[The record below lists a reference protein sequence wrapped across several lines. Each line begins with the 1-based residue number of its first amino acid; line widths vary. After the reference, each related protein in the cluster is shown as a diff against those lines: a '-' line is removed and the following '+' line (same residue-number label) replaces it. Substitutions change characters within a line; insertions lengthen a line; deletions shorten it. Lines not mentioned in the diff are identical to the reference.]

1 MKFAQIAAAT
11 FTGAQTEVGV
21 PFTTIND
28 PGTTAV
34 SFDLTVKAGDEFTGN
49 FANLGYTEFGEHA
62 TLGEGQ
68 LQTVVAGEQPIRFEP
83 GTYTLVI
90 PLIARF
96 RPYDPF
102 EADIS
107 FSDAVHTGTNP
118 MPPTSFQI
126 YINKDGQPLTVYID
140 NMRAV
145 TTQVSA
151 LNALAD
157 GNWSN
162 AANWL
167 GLATD
172 VPNGVDSTAILGLG
186 SNGDRI
192 ITVDAPQTLGTLVF
206 NTGSTLTVDGTS
218 AITMDV
224 SSGQA
229 QVRSYTGSHTISAP
243 ITLNDDTTVTVAPS
257 TAALTLTGALG
268 ASGRTITKAGGGR
281 LEVVN
286 VVANGLAI
294 NAGTV
299 RVLPNGTSSATSNVK
314 SLSIAGGTVP
324 TAKLDISN
332 NAFVVDYGPPAG
344 PEAEPFDTIKA
355 QITSAYA
362 GGAWT
367 GNGITSADANANTLA
382 VGFAERSALTT
393 VPAIFGTVDSTSVL
407 IRLTRYGDADLNGT
421 VNSDDFNRLASS
433 FGTNGNVWSQGN
445 FNYDA
450 LGTVNSDDFNL
461 LAGNFGLS
469 ASAGG
474 PTPEDWANLA
484 AAVPEPA
491 GSIFVLAAGLL
502 AGRKRRIAR

>member
-1 MKFAQIAAAT
+1 
-11 FTGAQTEVGV
+11 V
-21 PFTTIND
+21 P
-28 PGTTAV
+28 G
-34 SFDLTVKAGDEFTGN
+34 
-49 FANLGYTEFGEHA
+49 
-62 TLGEGQ
+62 
-68 LQTVVAGEQPIRFEP
+68 
-83 GTYTLVI
+83 
-90 PLIARF
+90 
-96 RPYDPF
+96 
-102 EADIS
+102 
-107 FSDAVHTGTNP
+107 
-118 MPPTSFQI
+118 
-126 YINKDGQPLTVYID
+126 
-140 NMRAV
+140 
-145 TTQVSA
+145 
-151 LNALAD
+151 
-157 GNWSN
+157 
-162 AANWL
+162 
-167 GLATD
+167 
-172 VPNGVDSTAILGLG
+172 
-186 SNGDRI
+186 
-192 ITVDAPQTLGTLVF
+192 
-206 NTGSTLTVDGTS
+206 
-218 AITMDV
+218 
-224 SSGQA
+224 
-229 QVRSYTGSHTISAP
+229 RSYTGSHTVSAP
-243 ITLNDDTTVTVAPS
+243 INLNDDTTVTVAPS

-268 ASGRTITKAGGGR
+268 ATGRTVTKAGGGR

-299 RVLPNGTSSATSNVK
+299 RVLPNGTSTATSNVK

-332 NAFVVDYGPPAG
+332 NAFVVDYGASA
-344 PEAEPFDTIKA
+344 EAEPFDTIKA

-367 GNGITSADANANTLA
+367 GNGITSADANANTVA

-433 FGTNGNVWSQGN
+433 FGTNGSVWSEGN

-491 GSIFVLAAGLL
+491 GSIFVLAAGLI